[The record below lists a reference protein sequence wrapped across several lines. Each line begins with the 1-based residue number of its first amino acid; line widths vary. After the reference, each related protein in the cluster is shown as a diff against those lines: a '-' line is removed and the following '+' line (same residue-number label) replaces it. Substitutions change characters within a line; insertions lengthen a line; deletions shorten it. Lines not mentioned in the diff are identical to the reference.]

1 MDVARQARTDG
12 TPLDTYQHF
21 TREYHTFPNGC
32 HIAEVEIDRET
43 GAVTLTHYTTV
54 DDFGTMINPLLVAGQ
69 VHGAVA
75 QGVGQAIFEQA
86 VYAPVSG
93 QLLSGSFM
101 DYCMPRA
108 DDLPSLDVAFNSVS
122 CTTNPLGVKGSGEAG
137 AIAGFP
143 AVANAVLDA
152 LAPFGVEVLDG
163 PATPENVWR
172 LLNPNR

>member
-1 MDVARQARTDG
+1 M
-12 TPLDTYQHF
+12 
-21 TREYHTFPNGC
+21 
-32 HIAEVEIDRET
+32 EIDRDT

-75 QGVGQAIFEQA
+75 QGVGQALFEQA
-86 VYAPVSG
+86 IYAPDSG

-101 DYCMPRA
+101 DYCMPRG